1 MPKLQNSR
9 KTCVFDN
16 IQSDYFQFERMNK
29 EVKIR
34 KVRKRVSKIRDKLR
48 LYRHFFITLRQS
60 KNNGN
65 VNQTSARNN

>member
-16 IQSDYFQFERMNK
+16 IQSDYFQLERINK

-34 KVRKRVSKIRDKLR
+34 KVRKQFSKTG
-48 LYRHFFITLRQS
+48 HQ
-60 KNNGN
+60 NP
-65 VNQTSARNN
+65 

>member
-16 IQSDYFQFERMNK
+16 IQSDYFQLERINK

-34 KVRKRVSKIRDKLR
+34 KVRKRVIKILDKLR
-48 LYRHFFITLRQS
+48 LYRHFFITLRQT

-65 VNQTSARNN
+65 VNQNSARNN